1 MEKSALL
8 MVIFDLS
15 SIPLEKERRKKEF
28 RNNFFPS
35 VWELQI
41 DPYLE
46 NYTFTDENI
55 QTH

>member
-8 MVIFDLS
+8 MVVFDLS
-15 SIPLEKERRKKEF
+15 YIPLEKERRKKEF

-46 NYTFTDENI
+46 NYTDTAN
-55 QTH
+55 TV